1 MTNNA
6 GRRKSDSDVPSCLC
20 HRFGAIAVLKGF
32 VTIDE
37 VKTAIMDQVEDD
49 LSGREHR
56 LLGNILFEEGLM
68 NENQI
73 ETVMLELRK
82 QVT

>member
-6 GRRKSDSDVPSCLC
+6 ERKKSDSDVTRCRC

-37 VKTAIMDQVEDD
+37 VKAAIMDQVEDD

-56 LLGNILFEEGLM
+56 LLGKKRMKARPMIGP
-68 NENQI
+68 
-73 ETVMLELRK
+73 RGWP
-82 QVT
+82 

>member
-6 GRRKSDSDVPSCLC
+6 GRRKSDSEVTSCFC

-56 LLGNILFEEGLM
+56 LLGNILLEQGLITDQ
-68 NENQI
+68 QI
-73 ETVMLELRK
+73 ETVMNELQK
-82 QVT
+82 QL

>member
-6 GRRKSDSDVPSCLC
+6 ERKKSDSDVTRCRC

-37 VKTAIMDQVEDD
+37 VKAAIMDQVEDD

-56 LLGNILFEEGLM
+56 LLGNILFERGLI
-68 NENQI
+68 NENQV
-73 ETVMLELRK
+73 EAVMLELQK
-82 QVT
+82 QQ

>member
-1 MTNNA
+1 MNSA
-6 GRRKSDSDVPSCLC
+6 GRRKSDSDTTSCRC

-37 VKTAIMDQVEDD
+37 VKAAIMDQVEDD

-56 LLGNILFEEGLM
+56 LLGSILLERGLVT
-68 NENQI
+68 ENQI
-73 ETVMLELRK
+73 ETVMLELGK
-82 QVT
+82 QR